1 MNDAARQTGLFAS
14 VRRLLATALEL
25 AQVRLALLGTEV
37 ELQTQRLFGALL
49 WGAVGLLALG
59 LGLVLL
65 CGFVILLFW
74 EGYRL
79 AAVGV
84 LTLLFLGAATLL
96 LRESRQRLRRVS
108 GMFAAS
114 LTELD
119 RDRARL
125 QASGQDESK

>member
-14 VRRLLATALEL
+14 VRQLLATALEL

-74 EGYRL
+74 DGYRL

-84 LTLLFLGAATLL
+84 LTLLFLGVATLL

-125 QASGQDESK
+125 QASAQDESK